1 MNTILG
7 NPASRL
13 AMADARLSYRIHVS
27 TVFDML
33 IHTKGGPNL

>member
-7 NPASRL
+7 Q
-13 AMADARLSYRIHVS
+13 ARLPCRIHVS